1 MPDMVDATEKLGSL
15 PPDVKGGTTPLPL
28 ADLEEHGRC
37 MVELEDEKIALV

>member
-15 PPDVKGGTTPLPL
+15 PPDVKGGTNTPL

>member
-15 PPDVKGGTTPLPL
+15 PPDVKGGTNTPLL